1 MLPKTL
7 RALFEIRLRWSD
19 EVVQEQPARCDGLWL
34 PDLPRNRILLNEAM
48 ALGNRLYGDET
59 HWIEQRQA

>member
-1 MLPKTL
+1 MSHRTL

-19 EVVQEQPARCDGLWL
+19 EVLQEGAVPYGSLWL
-34 PDLPRNRILLNEAM
+34 PDIPRNRDQLNEAM
-48 ALGNRLYGDET
+48 ALGNRLYGDKT

>member
-1 MLPKTL
+1 MSTRTL
-7 RALFEIRLRWSD
+7 RALFEIRLCRSD
-19 EVVQEQPARCDGLWL
+19 ELIQEEAARCGSLWR
-34 PDLPRNRILLNEAM
+34 PDTPGNRRQLNEAM

>member
-1 MLPKTL
+1 MSHRTL

-19 EVVQEQPARCDGLWL
+19 EILQDEAAPYGSLWL
-34 PDLPRNRILLNEAM
+34 PDIPRNRNHLNEAL
-48 ALGNRLYGDET
+48 ALGNRLYGDKT

>member
-1 MLPKTL
+1 VPRTL

-19 EVVQEQPARCDGLWL
+19 EVHHEEPAHCGSLWL
-34 PDLPRNRILLNEAM
+34 PDTAGNRNHLNEAM
-48 ALGNRLYGDET
+48 ALANRLYGDKT

>member
-1 MLPKTL
+1 MSPKTL

-19 EVVQEQPARCDGLWL
+19 EVPQEEPAQCGSLWR
-34 PDLPRNRILLNEAM
+34 PDTPRNRHHLDEAM